1 MCSFYYVSQL
11 IRKNNEVRLLCIEW
25 SGNKSKQYNVFDGYL
40 MYFGAMS
47 QEKRNRRENTMF
59 ICTSDE
65 NLQSVD
71 MPDAIVD
78 DLSALGQEVENISW

>member
-1 MCSFYYVSQL
+1 
-11 IRKNNEVRLLCIEW
+11 
-25 SGNKSKQYNVFDGYL
+25 
-40 MYFGAMS
+40 MS

-71 MPDAIVD
+71 MPDAIGKK
-78 DLSALGQEVENISW
+78 LRISHGRAIRGIPTVTTTLLAKAESS

>member
-1 MCSFYYVSQL
+1 
-11 IRKNNEVRLLCIEW
+11 
-25 SGNKSKQYNVFDGYL
+25 